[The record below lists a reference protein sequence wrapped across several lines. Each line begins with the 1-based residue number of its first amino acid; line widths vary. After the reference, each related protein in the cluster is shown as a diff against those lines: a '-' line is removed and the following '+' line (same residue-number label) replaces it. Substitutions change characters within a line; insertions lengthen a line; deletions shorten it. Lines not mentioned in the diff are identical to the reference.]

1 MLILITGT
9 SGSGKSEYAEKIC
22 CELAGSAKKYYIATM
37 HPRMAAIKDIF
48 SKFKA
53 VIMHCGR
60 EKALKR

>member
-22 CELAGSAKKYYIATM
+22 CELAGSAKNIILQPCSPTVQRAHKE
-37 HPRMAAIKDIF
+37 
-48 SKFKA
+48 SA

-60 EKALKR
+60 GKALKR